1 MMKYIFI
8 SCLAFLT
15 LLGAKEYK
23 VVFDCSSSDAYY
35 VKTRMSLIE
44 KTINMIEQQ
53 GDKAT
58 VAITLHGSCVPMVSK
73 TFEEIVDD
81 NDLPDV
87 QAAQDKLIT
96 LINDKR
102 VSVVACAMSLEANAI
117 EKEDVLPAIKISK
130 NSFID
135 TIAYQND
142 GYALMTFK

>member
-1 MMKYIFI
+1 MKYIFI
-8 SCLAFLT
+8 SCFLFLN
-15 LLGAKEYK
+15 LLGAREYK

-35 VKTRMSLIE
+35 VKTRIGLIE
-44 KTINMIEQQ
+44 KTINMIEKQ

-87 QAAQDKLIT
+87 QAAQDNLVKL
-96 LINDKR
+96 LKDKR
-102 VSVVACAMSLEANAI
+102 VSVTACAMSLEANAI
-117 EKEDVLPAIKISK
+117 EKTDVLPAIKISK

>member
-1 MMKYIFI
+1 MKYIFI

-35 VKTRMSLIE
+35 VKTRMGLIE
-44 KTINMIEQQ
+44 KTINMIEEQ

-117 EKEDVLPAIKISK
+117 EKKDVLPSIKISK
-130 NSFID
+130 DSFID

-142 GYALMTFK
+142 GYAIMTFK

>member
-8 SCLAFLT
+8 SCLALLS

-35 VKTRMSLIE
+35 VKTRISLIE

-87 QAAQDKLIT
+87 QAAQDKLIK
-96 LINDKR
+96 LLSDKK

-117 EKEDVLPAIKISK
+117 EKKDVLPSIKISK
-130 NSFID
+130 DSFID

-142 GYALMTFK
+142 GYAIMTFK

>member
-8 SCLAFLT
+8 SCLALLS

-35 VKTRMSLIE
+35 VKTRISLIE

-87 QAAQDKLIT
+87 QAAQDKLIK
-96 LINDKR
+96 LLSDKK

-117 EKEDVLPAIKISK
+117 EKKDVLPSIKISK

-142 GYALMTFK
+142 GYAIMTFK

>member
-1 MMKYIFI
+1 
-8 SCLAFLT
+8 
-15 LLGAKEYK
+15 
-23 VVFDCSSSDAYY
+23 
-35 VKTRMSLIE
+35 MSLIE

>member
-1 MMKYIFI
+1 MKYIFI
-8 SCLAFLT
+8 SCLLFLSV
-15 LLGAKEYK
+15 LGAKEYK
-23 VVFDCSSSDAYY
+23 VVFDCSSSDMYY
-35 VKTRMSLIE
+35 VKTRISLIE
-44 KTINMIEQQ
+44 KTIKMIEQQ

-81 NDLPDV
+81 NDLSDV
-87 QAAQDKLIT
+87 QAAQDNLVKL
-96 LINDKR
+96 LSDKK

-117 EKEDVLPAIKISK
+117 EKEDVLPSIKISK

>member
-8 SCLAFLT
+8 SCLAFLS
-15 LLGAKEYK
+15 LLGAKEHK

>member
-1 MMKYIFI
+1 MKYIFI

-117 EKEDVLPAIKISK
+117 EKKDVLPSIKISK
-130 NSFID
+130 DSFID

-142 GYALMTFK
+142 GYAIMTFK